1 MKYYQKGVDF
11 KVKKIVTLVTMLML
25 AFTVGLSSNPAYA
38 QEKYPDNSSKRFVD
52 VNTFYKS
59 LDKSEYT
66 EYKNAKMNIREK
78 VFFKDINKVLS
89 RADHLGGQSRVGG
102 DGYNP
107 KRQVYVFLTVSEDGK
122 DSKHIVVDAERKVII
137 AAAAPLKK
145 P

>member
-11 KVKKIVTLVTMLML
+11 KVKKIVALVTMLL
-25 AFTVGLSSNPAYA
+25 VAFTISLGSNPAYA
-38 QEKYPDNSSKRFVD
+38 QEKYPDNSSKKFVD

-78 VFFKDINKVLS
+78 VYFKDINKTFS
-89 RADHLGGQSRVGG
+89 KADHFIGKTRVGG
-102 DGYNP
+102 NGFNP
-107 KRQVYVFLTVSEDGK
+107 KRQMYVFLSVSEDGK
-122 DSKHIVVDAERKVII
+122 EVKHIVVDAEKKII
-137 AAAAPLKK
+137 VGAGGPLKK

>member
-11 KVKKIVTLVTMLML
+11 KVKKIVALVTMLML
-25 AFTVGLSSNPAYA
+25 AFSVGLSSNPAYA
-38 QEKYPDNSSKRFVD
+38 QEKYPDNSSKKFAD

-78 VFFKDINKVLS
+78 VSFKDINKVFS
-89 RADHLGGQSRVGG
+89 RADQFGCGARVGG

-122 DSKHIVVDAERKVII
+122 DSKHIVVDAETQKTI
-137 AAAAPLKK
+137 AKAEPLKK